1 MVEIKSSL
9 SYMAKKFEELVGS
22 KFSFQSVALN
32 NQTVILPKFEG
43 EREFPQIRL
52 PNTLLSHYG
61 VPKIGQYF
69 KTDSDRM
76 FLQLP
81 VNDDLIAHLNTLDE
95 YLGSNTMKQELFKA
109 PGNTYEYS
117 PILRYGSKGPYIKLK
132 LEKDY
137 ESGSIETRV
146 WHSQRL
152 TNSCIYRN
160 TIPIDICSVDDFSN
174 AVPLNSS
181 VICLIRFVKVW
192 VVNKKYGLTVK
203 LAEINVL
210 PGEKPKIEM
219 IKEIEFE

>member
-1 MVEIKSSL
+1 
-9 SYMAKKFEELVGS
+9 MAKKFEDIVSS
-22 KFSFQSVALN
+22 KFSCQSVTLN
-32 NQTVILPKFEG
+32 KKAVILPKWEG
-43 EREFPQIRL
+43 SKEFPQLRL

-61 VPKIGQYF
+61 VPRIGQYF

-81 VNDDLIAHLNTLDE
+81 VDDELVAQLTTLDE

-117 PILRYGSKGPYIKLK
+117 PILKYGSKGPYMKLK
-132 LEKDY
+132 LETDY
-137 ESGSIETRV
+137 ETGNIETLV

-152 TNSCIYRN
+152 TNSCIYRK
-160 TIPIDICSVDDFSN
+160 TIPIDIASIDDFSI

-181 VICLIRFVKVW
+181 VICLIRLVKVW
-192 VVNKKYGLTVK
+192 VVNKKYGLTLK
-203 LAEINVL
+203 LIEINVL